1 MAIQS
6 VQPAVSKENST
17 TRQPY
22 DYRRAN
28 KLAYWAS
35 FGLLVLLALLWIL
48 PLLWAIDTSLKPET
62 ETTTIPITWFPSHF
76 TLDAFTSTLANSQMW
91 RWYFNS
97 TLTSGLISLLTIF
110 LASLAAFAFS
120 RIPFRGNRIVFW
132 VILAGI
138 MVPGQ
143 ILIVPLFTE
152 MQSFGLVDT
161 YWGIILP
168 QIASPVAVFILKQ
181 YFDGIPAEF
190 EEAALLD
197 GASRLNIYWRIWMPL
212 ARPALAAVAIF
223 TFVISWNN
231 FLWPFIIISNNN
243 MMTLPVGLA
252 TVQTSFGIRYAQIM
266 ATALLGGI
274 PVLIVFLCFQKQI
287 VQGIAGTTGL
297 KG

>member
-62 ETTTIPITWFPSHF
+62 ETTTIPITWFSSHF

>member
-62 ETTTIPITWFPSHF
+62 ETTTIPITWLSSHF

-197 GASRLNIYWRIWMPL
+197 GASRLSIYWRIWMPL